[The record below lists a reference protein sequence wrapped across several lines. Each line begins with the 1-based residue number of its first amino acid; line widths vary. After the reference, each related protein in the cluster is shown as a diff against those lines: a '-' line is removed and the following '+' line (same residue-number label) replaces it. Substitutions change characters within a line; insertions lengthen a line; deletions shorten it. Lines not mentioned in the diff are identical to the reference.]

1 MTIPKYD
8 RSKHFRIMDRAQSN
22 YANQLKRLS
31 RNAKRSNFIL
41 IYYSLALIICAL
53 SIKFYPA
60 LFNETWIS
68 YSNIIL
74 SIIVLI
80 YSIINSK
87 ADYTNRISKIQV
99 ALNEVKRLK
108 RELGALEEN
117 ANDKFDKLKNEYDSI
132 VSSTEVRDDLDF
144 FHTVRQ
150 LCKLYGINHITGKLR
165 KGYEENDDNKDV
177 IREIRGYISEIN
189 PILQWGNLICLF
201 SFHII
206 IYLVPLT
213 ILGVGILTKN

>member
-1 MTIPKYD
+1 
-8 RSKHFRIMDRAQSN
+8 MDRAQSN
-22 YANQLKRLS
+22 YANQLKRITRS
-31 RNAKRSNFIL
+31 EKRSNFIL
-41 IYYSLALIICAL
+41 IYYSLMLIICSL

-60 LFNETWIS
+60 LFSETWIS
-68 YSNIIL
+68 FSSIIL

-117 ANDKFDKLKNEYDSI
+117 ETAQFDKLKNQYDSL

-150 LCKLYGINHITGKLR
+150 LCKLYGINHITGNMK
-165 KGYEENDDNKDV
+165 KGYSENDENKDV

-189 PILQWGNLICLF
+189 PILQWSKLISLALF
-201 SFHII
+201 HAF
-206 IYLVPLT
+206 IYFAPLI
-213 ILGVGILTKN
+213 ILGAGILLKKIPFLSI